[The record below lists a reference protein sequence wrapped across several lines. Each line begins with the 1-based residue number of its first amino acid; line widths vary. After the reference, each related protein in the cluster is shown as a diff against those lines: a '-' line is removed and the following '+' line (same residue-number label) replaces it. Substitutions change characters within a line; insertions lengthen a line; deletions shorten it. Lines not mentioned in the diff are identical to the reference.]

1 MKKILIITS
10 SVDYTVDYIIT
21 KYSNEC
27 KFYRVNVDK
36 FDNYKFNISYDEGFC
51 IINSQWRIGED
62 DIDAIYYRKPILP
75 DLSKYEICYHKMI
88 SQDIISYINGIVDGF
103 EKKVLT
109 KPIILR
115 QSENKVYQAKIAK
128 KVGFEFANSSIGTSV
143 DNINDVISS
152 GGIIKP
158 LTTGKIVNG
167 QKCELIQTSR
177 IDTYIEEDISLT
189 PIYVQEYV
197 EKYYELR
204 ITIVDDKI
212 YPVRIDAYNIVD
224 WRVNQEYN
232 KYSLVDIPK
241 NIENK
246 CLEMLKILNLKFGAF
261 DFIVNK
267 KEEFIFLEV
276 NPNGQWL
283 WLEEILD
290 LNISQEIVRYLQ
302 GE

>member
-1 MKKILIITS
+1 M
-10 SVDYTVDYIIT
+10 
-21 KYSNEC
+21 
-27 KFYRVNVDK
+27 
-36 FDNYKFNISYDEGFC
+36 
-51 IINSQWRIGED
+51 
-62 DIDAIYYRKPILP
+62 
-75 DLSKYEICYHKMI
+75 
-88 SQDIISYINGIVDGF
+88 
-103 EKKVLT
+103 
-109 KPIILR
+109 ILR

>member
-1 MKKILIITS
+1 M
-10 SVDYTVDYIIT
+10 
-21 KYSNEC
+21 
-27 KFYRVNVDK
+27 
-36 FDNYKFNISYDEGFC
+36 
-51 IINSQWRIGED
+51 
-62 DIDAIYYRKPILP
+62 
-75 DLSKYEICYHKMI
+75 
-88 SQDIISYINGIVDGF
+88 
-103 EKKVLT
+103 
-109 KPIILR
+109 
-115 QSENKVYQAKIAK
+115 
-128 KVGFEFANSSIGTSV
+128 GFEFANSSIGTSV